1 MSGSGYAPV
10 RLWICV
16 CMFPDMRLHTS
27 GYASACFRI
36 CVCTLPDMRLHA
48 SGYASAC
55 FRICVCMLPDM
66 RLYASGYESVRLR
79 ICICMLPDIRLYAS
93 RYVSV
98 HFPASA
104 VIDYWTSLV
113 FWVILKITNSAGFT
127 GATPMTQIS
136 LPLSISSWLMV
147 ARPMFTKNA

>member
-16 CMFPDMRLHTS
+16 CMLPDMRLHAS
-27 GYASACFRI
+27 GYASVRFRI

-48 SGYASAC
+48 SRYASVR
-55 FRICVCMLPDM
+55 FRICVCTL
-66 RLYASGYESVRLR
+66 LKYASVRLW
-79 ICICMLPDIRLYAS
+79 ICICMLPDISLYAS

-147 ARPMFTKNA
+147 ARPMLTKNA

>member
-1 MSGSGYAPV
+1 MFGSGYAPV

-16 CMFPDMRLHTS
+16 CMLPDMRLHAS
-27 GYASACFRI
+27 GYASAYFRI
-36 CVCTLPDMRLHA
+36 CVCTLPDMRLYA

-66 RLYASGYESVRLR
+66 RLYASR
-79 ICICMLPDIRLYAS
+79 YA
-93 RYVSV
+93 SV
-98 HFPASA
+98 HFPESA

-127 GATPMTQIS
+127 GATPMIQIS